1 MISDPHGRSAGRATL
16 LVRAADGILGTH
28 RPRAVPVLARYHQP
42 LLASARYAGDQ
53 LGTGEHAPGRG
64 TGRPDDGATR
74 PFGTSSVLVLVAEPR
89 KDGDG
94 HPARPAPGHR
104 PCPVPGAVVLLI
116 VMGWVTGRGWSHGRV
131 PAGHRPAAPGSTI
144 TRRYHDASWELE
156 VVLPQAR
163 HLGPWPVTVHNEG
176 ALDADD
182 GDLGIEERVPSQAER
197 RRASLATPA
206 VGSTAPHP

>member
-1 MISDPHGRSAGRATL
+1 
-16 LVRAADGILGTH
+16 
-28 RPRAVPVLARYHQP
+28 
-42 LLASARYAGDQ
+42 
-53 LGTGEHAPGRG
+53 
-64 TGRPDDGATR
+64 
-74 PFGTSSVLVLVAEPR
+74 
-89 KDGDG
+89 
-94 HPARPAPGHR
+94 
-104 PCPVPGAVVLLI
+104 VPGAVVLLI

-182 GDLGIEERVPSQAER
+182 GDLGIEERVLRKQNDDGRLWA
-197 RRASLATPA
+197 APA